1 MGGEVITSV
10 WYFAY
15 GRNVNVSRLCERRIA
30 GSKEEKRE
38 SVRGEAEVKLKPPR
52 RRREAETTPRA
63 SPLERF
69 MA

>member
-1 MGGEVITSV
+1 MLV
-10 WYFAY
+10 
-15 GRNVNVSRLCERRIA
+15 ERRIA

-38 SVRGEAEVKLKPPR
+38 SVRGETEVKLKPPR
-52 RRREAETTPRA
+52 RRKKAEATLRA

>member
-1 MGGEVITSV
+1 MLV
-10 WYFAY
+10 
-15 GRNVNVSRLCERRIA
+15 ERRIA

-52 RRREAETTPRA
+52 RRKKAETTPRS

-69 MA
+69 MAEEGFRRM